1 MLLVDHFRKVLQAQ
15 LISVLE
21 LAKLVSLL
29 LNCIVCQMNERVSD
43 VVECVLTT
51 ARPDVPVLIAVA
63 LKTAIDARAEAKA
76 AEVKLALMHEQR
88 VVNVLLNYK
97 CAVAIF
103 FQGPPNNLLNFAQSL
118 HDSDALPAIRILTRL
133 DDPGVLRSTM
143 LLANLLDRILVIR
156 VDLASILVVAF
167 LLVSLFFVRLIL
179 LDFSFDLLLRLFVL
193 LLDRLVIIDELVI
206 LRILGA
212 VLCMEGQWQNFE
224 RVEPQ

>member
-88 VVNVLLNYK
+88 VVNVLLYYK

-103 FQGPPNNLLNFAQSL
+103 FQGPPNNLLNFTQSL
-118 HDSDALPAIRILTRL
+118 DDSDALSAIRILSRL

-143 LLANLLDRILVIR
+143 LLANLLDRILVI
-156 VDLASILVVAF
+156 
-167 LLVSLFFVRLIL
+167 
-179 LDFSFDLLLRLFVL
+179 
-193 LLDRLVIIDELVI
+193 
-206 LRILGA
+206 
-212 VLCMEGQWQNFE
+212 
-224 RVEPQ
+224 

>member
-167 LLVSLFFVRLIL
+167 LLVSLFFVCLIL

-206 LRILGA
+206 LRILSA
-212 VLCMEGQWQNFE
+212 VLCMKG
-224 RVEPQ
+224 